1 MKWKE
6 NMKTASLMTKNSE
19 LDVVFGDFAY
29 GEDIRD
35 EAYGSLKY
43 LYTDLTDIRKYYI
56 RLGFHLSEF
65 KTCEYYKDFGYLT
78 LEEFCDVNLGLD
90 KGAVSRCINVYLQF
104 NASHDVKVSAGVKSI
119 GCAMDLSERWKD
131 YSYTQLCEMLP
142 LSDSEREEITPDMTV
157 KQIREY
163 KKSLRKSKESME
175 ETFNF
180 LDELIGKG
188 KDDPV
193 ASTQLEK
200 KEEKKLFDM
209 KKYDSSRGI
218 VRQNVVRSCDAL
230 DDNVVFNV
238 FDRNGK
244 FMYGN
249 TVCDLIYKSGHDYYF
264 RLNQCYDEDGKVTE
278 ET

>member
-1 MKWKE
+1 
-6 NMKTASLMTKNSE
+6 MKTASLMTKNSE

-65 KTCEYYKDFGYLT
+65 KACEYYKDFGYLT
-78 LEEFCDVNLGLD
+78 LEEFCDVNLGFD

-157 KQIREY
+157 KQIREI
-163 KKSLRKSKESME
+163 KSADKEKNDTSIPADDDIPGQTSIEKDFPEYMPEKQE
-175 ETFNF
+175 ED
-180 LDELIGKG
+180 L
-188 KDDPV
+188 
-193 ASTQLEK
+193 K
-200 KEEKKLFDM
+200 KEKTEVYATSHKER
-209 KKYDSSRGI
+209 RGTYYEWI
-218 VRQNVVRSCDAL
+218 VG
-230 DDNVVFNV
+230 
-238 FDRNGK
+238 RN
-244 FMYGN
+244 
-249 TVCDLIYKSGHDYYF
+249 DY
-264 RLNQCYDEDGKVTE
+264 RV
-278 ET
+278 

>member
-1 MKWKE
+1 
-6 NMKTASLMTKNSE
+6 MKTASLMTKDSDI
-19 LDVVFGDFAY
+19 DVVLGDFTFDGDPRA
-29 GEDIRD
+29 

-56 RLGFHLSEF
+56 RLGFHLQEF
-65 KTCEYYKDFGYLT
+65 KMHEYYKDFGYLT

-104 NASHDVKVSAGVKSI
+104 NASHDVNVSAGCKSI

-142 LSDSEREEITPDMTV
+142 LSDEDRKKITPDMTV

-163 KKSLRKSKESME
+163 KKSLRKLEKSME
-175 ETFNF
+175 EAFDF
-180 LDELIGKG
+180 LDGLIKKG

-218 VRQNVVRSCDAL
+218 VRQNIVRNCDAL

-249 TVCDLIYKSGHDYYF
+249 TVCDLIYKNGHDYFF
-264 RLNQCYDEDGKVTE
+264 RLNQCYDEDGKVMGKT
-278 ET
+278 